1 MTQPTFAR
9 QSSPVP
15 NSRTPVRA
23 YLSYAPADQLLAD
36 QLDRA
41 LAGLRHEGLLIT
53 WDRRHL
59 TGGEL
64 TAATAAQQLQ
74 EAELLVV
81 LLSAD
86 YLHEQ
91 ECYKEEFQRGQ
102 ELADKGCL
110 RLLPVM
116 VRPVDYT
123 VPPRSKEA
131 LIVPAGGS
139 VVTAVQRDDAWVAV
153 VGTVRAAVD
162 QIHRSRAETEQGL
175 AMRLARALAEAFA
188 TPELMREFCFNAGL
202 PTAVDGESC
211 WTQVVQR
218 VVAGHTALTPFDLA
232 ARAVQQRP
240 HDAKLWRLRAELQK
254 AQPQPAVLRPSVV
267 PAPQAD
273 LPGSLRGLAEGLHGS
288 AARQA
293 AAYLQQGR
301 YVALLAPSGFGVRR
315 CLRAV
320 LELCM
325 RQGALVHCLTPLCQ
339 APDLDTYLDDL
350 ERQLAHV
357 LFLPKVDA
365 RKDRKLVFL
374 DRLRE
379 GLHDLARQG
388 RRLVLGLDEVE
399 RFGESYR
406 ERLVTLLGV
415 LAQLYE
421 ERPQAAPENLGVVLP
436 GGEALYELLRG
447 PHYFR
452 GMSVF
457 RAEEIVLAVAPCP
470 DAPRALRRVVKEV
483 GGHPELL
490 LWAADHGGHTDGNP
504 EDEIPTLRE
513 QVQRFRSP
521 PHRER
526 LRGLLEGRAEVW
538 RSPGPALRWS
548 GWLRDGGGERGWLS
562 SILEQVAR
570 RTVELP

>member
-1 MTQPTFAR
+1 MTQPAFKS

-15 NSRTPVRA
+15 LPRTPVRA
-23 YLSYAPADQLLAD
+23 YLSYAPADQPLAD

-41 LAGLRHEGLLIT
+41 LAGLRHEGLLTT

-59 TGGEL
+59 TGGEP
-64 TAATAAQQLQ
+64 TAAAAAQQLE

-91 ECYKEEFQRGQ
+91 ECYKEEFLRGQ
-102 ELADKGCL
+102 ELAEQGCL
-110 RLLPVM
+110 LLLPVM

-123 VPPRSKEA
+123 VPPRSKPA
-131 LIVPAGGS
+131 LVVPAGGS

-153 VGTVRAAVD
+153 VRAVRAAVD
-162 QIHRSRAETEQGL
+162 QIHRDRAEAPKEL
-175 AMRLARALAEAFA
+175 AMRLAKALAEAFS

-202 PTAVDGESC
+202 PTALDGVSC
-211 WTQVVQR
+211 WTQLVQR
-218 VVAGHTALTPFDLA
+218 VVAGQTALTSFDLA

-240 HDAKLWRLRAELQK
+240 HDPNLSSLRAELQRV
-254 AQPQPAVLRPSVV
+254 QLPPAVLGPTLV
-267 PAPQAD
+267 PAPPAD
-273 LPGSLRGLAEGLHGS
+273 LPGNLRELAEGLHAS
-288 AARQA
+288 ASRQA

-350 ERQLAHV
+350 ERQLEHV
-357 LFLPKVDA
+357 LFLPKVAA
-365 RKDRKLVFL
+365 RQDRQLLFL

-399 RFGESYR
+399 RFSANYR

-457 RAEEIVLAVAPCP
+457 RAEEIVLAAAPCP
-470 DAPRALRRVVKEV
+470 DAPQALRRVVKEV

-490 LWAADHGGHTDGNP
+490 LWAADHGGQTDGNP

-513 QVQRFRSP
+513 QVQRFRSLP
-521 PHRER
+521 YRER
-526 LRGLLEGRAEVW
+526 LRALIEGRPEVW

-548 GWLRDGGGERGWLS
+548 GWLRDGGGERGWLG